1 MIDHVERTLRIW
13 RRGRHEWG
21 RSDCL
26 LSIGDY
32 LYEVGYTDIAG
43 RFWGTYD
50 TERGAQAILDAHGGP
65 EGLID
70 MTGVPRAPDG
80 PQRGDVGLVQG
91 IGSICTGKGWALR
104 LERGVIEVEARF
116 VTPTVVWRV

>member
-1 MIDHVERTLRIW
+1 MTDLVERTLSEW
-13 RRGRHEWG
+13 RRGGHVWG

-32 LYEVGYTDIAG
+32 LWVAGYKDIAG
-43 RFWGTYD
+43 RFWGTYS
-50 TERGAQAILDAHGGP
+50 TEEGAQVILDAHGGA

-70 MTGVPRAPDG
+70 MTGVPRAPDA

-91 IGSICTGKGWALR
+91 IGALCTGFGWALR

-116 VTPTVVWRV
+116 VKPTTVWRV

>member
-1 MIDHVERTLRIW
+1 MTDLVERTLSTW
-13 RRGRHEWG
+13 RRGGHVWG

-32 LYEVGYTDIAG
+32 LFEAGYTDVAR

-50 TERGAQAILDAHGGP
+50 SEAGAQSILDAHGGA

-70 MTGVPRAPDG
+70 MTGVPRASDA

-91 IGSICTGKGWALR
+91 IGSLCTGDGWALR
-104 LERGVIEVEARF
+104 LERGVVEVQARF
-116 VTPTVVWRV
+116 VTPTAVWRV